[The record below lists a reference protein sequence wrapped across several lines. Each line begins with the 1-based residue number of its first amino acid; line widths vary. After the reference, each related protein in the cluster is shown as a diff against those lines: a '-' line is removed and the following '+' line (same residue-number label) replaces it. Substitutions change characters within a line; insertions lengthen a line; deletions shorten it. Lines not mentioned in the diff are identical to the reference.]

1 MIRVIWV
8 FGNSFSNSSWVTLLG
23 EKLGYQVK
31 NLSKDK
37 TCNYQIFDD
46 FCSVCDLI
54 HSDDIVI
61 IGWGNVSNFRT
72 PINNE
77 FVCYGPNDL
86 GDEDIDS
93 TYIENVVRDRSS
105 EKWCEQIYYYENIL
119 DELAKSK
126 RYNLFFWSSDEDRLI
141 YPARPSFK
149 AKRSYLCNESTTC
162 LVKYFEEK
170 GATVID
176 NKFDEVGNEIV
187 ADKFYNEIK
196 TRIHS
201 L

>member
-1 MIRVIWV
+1 MIRVMWV
-8 FGNSFSNSSWVTLLG
+8 FGNSFSNSSWVNLLG

-37 TCNYQIFDD
+37 TSNYQIFDD
-46 FCSVCDLI
+46 FCGVCDLI

-61 IGWGNVSNFRT
+61 IGWGNVSNFRMT
-72 PINNE
+72 VHNE
-77 FVCYGPNDL
+77 FVNYGPNDS
-86 GDEDIDS
+86 GDEHINK
-93 TYIENVVRDRSS
+93 TFIENLTKDRSS

-126 RYNLFFWSSDEDRLI
+126 RFNLYFWSSDEDRLI

-176 NKFDEVGNEIV
+176 NKFDEIGNEIV
-187 ADKFYNEIK
+187 ADKFYNEIN